1 MQRIMIIG
9 SGGAGKS
16 TLARKLGQHL
26 GIPVIHLDTLYWQPG
41 WLPTPSADW
50 IGLQLKIIQ
59 NPCWIIDGNYGSTLD
74 IRLEA
79 ADTIIF
85 LDFEPGLCLWRV
97 VKRYFRY
104 RGKVRPDMAI
114 GCPERLT
121 PEFLQWIWNFKQEKR
136 PQIIRKLEA
145 YPQSKVIVLQNPA
158 QVSNFLNQTLAI

>member
-16 TLARKLGQHL
+16 TLARQLGQL

-50 IGLQLKIIQ
+50 ISLQRKIIQ

-97 VKRYFRY
+97 VQRYFRY
-104 RGKVRPDMAI
+104 RGKVRPDMAT

-121 PEFLQWIWNFKQEKR
+121 LEFLQWIWNFKQKKR
-136 PQIIRKLEA
+136 PQVIRKLET
-145 YPQSKVIVLQNPA
+145 YQSKVIVLQNPA
-158 QVSNFLNQTLAI
+158 QVSDFLNQTLAI